1 MTSSSKKDEHT
12 VKILKRE
19 LKKEFLDVDD
29 MQMNNS
35 RVLDILQQLEAVNV
49 DTKLLKSTKIG
60 KVVNKLR
67 SNTKINSISEM
78 CSRLIAKWK
87 AAARREASS
96 TTAPKVKTEVPA
108 SFGHS

>member
-1 MTSSSKKDEHT
+1 
-12 VKILKRE
+12 
-19 LKKEFLDVDD
+19 
-29 MQMNNS
+29 MNNS

-78 CSRLIAKWK
+78 CSKLIAKWK

-96 TTAPKVKTEVPA
+96 TTAPKLRRSSHV
-108 SFGHS
+108 SGHSYNRSSCINDHS

>member
-1 MTSSSKKDEHT
+1 M
-12 VKILKRE
+12 
-19 LKKEFLDVDD
+19 KKEFLDVDD

-96 TTAPKVKTEVPA
+96 TTAPKVKTEVPRQRPQLRQK
-108 SFGHS
+108 FLRQRPQLRRKILLR